1 MEAVSEAL
9 SAALPTS
16 SATEGMAE
24 AMSLADKA
32 GLRGLF
38 QTDLSISDVI
48 FRQEHCFCFRKDI
61 QYHQIKGFIPSTIE
75 LD

>member
-1 MEAVSEAL
+1 MPRADANLSQEAVSDAL

-32 GLRGLF
+32 GLGSCFTR
-38 QTDLSISDVI
+38 DL
-48 FRQEHCFCFRKDI
+48 
-61 QYHQIKGFIPSTIE
+61 
-75 LD
+75 